1 MFWLTRFSVH
11 KNGAIPDFSR
21 YNAISIS
28 NILNFIGWILDEL
41 DTTVDLNGL
50 TSHVVGLGRCQP

>member
-1 MFWLTRFSVH
+1 MFWLTRFSVR
-11 KNGAIPDFSR
+11 KNGAIPDFPR
-21 YNAISIS
+21 YNAISVS
-28 NILNFIGWILDEL
+28 NLIGWILDEL